1 MHETRS
7 DNSGHGGGRDGHGP
21 EDKPFSV
28 TVRTL
33 AGHSQHDKV
42 RPSDRI
48 QDVTAESVRFFVS
61 RRELAQGD
69 YALTLPRLGDAEL
82 DPTGTIGDVG
92 VIHDDVLVL
101 VSRAPQVDG

>member
-1 MHETRS
+1 MNEAS
-7 DNSGHGGGRDGHGP
+7 SGSSGHGGRGDHGP
-21 EDKPFSV
+21 KDQPLPV

-33 AGHSQHDKV
+33 AGHTRHDKV

-48 QDVTAESVRFFVS
+48 QDVTAESVRFFVA

-92 VIHDDVLVL
+92 VVRDDVLVL

>member
-1 MHETRS
+1 MHETVL
-7 DNSGHGGGRDGHGP
+7 NQGGHGEGRDEHGRRN
-21 EDKPFSV
+21 KPLLV

-33 AGHSQHDKV
+33 AGHSRHEKV
-42 RPSDRI
+42 RPSDRVR
-48 QDVTAESVRFFVS
+48 DVTVESVQFFV
-61 RRELAQGD
+61 RRGELAAGD

-92 VIHDDVLVL
+92 VVHDDVLVL